1 MSITFHSDGSIAHLT
16 NGTISYVIELLD
28 HTYLLHRYFGQAI
41 RAWHGTGVTNPSKR
55 SYTTE
60 YADGTQNLY
69 FDALPFEY
77 PTPGRGDYRLPAL
90 IAEGPSGAAVVDLK
104 FCSWQVLPQKPS
116 VPGLPMTFS
125 APDESETPEIVCSAP
140 VAGIKVH
147 LYYTIFR
154 DLNIITRHQRME
166 NTGNTAIRLRNVQ
179 SLSLELPARDYELL
193 TLYGCHAKE
202 VNQSRA
208 LLHQGVQRIGS
219 CYGSSSPRH
228 QPFFALLQPGTAE
241 QTGEVYGFQLIYSG
255 NFSAAMEK
263 DTFGQVRAQIGLNPD
278 TFTWTLEPGKAFDT
292 PEVVLNYSTNGLNGM
307 RQGFHKLIRN
317 HIMPPRWRDAQRPV
331 LLNSWEAM
339 YYDVSLDKIETQA
352 QLAKELGIEL
362 FVLDDGW
369 FRAGNDSR
377 SSMGDWTCNQNKL
390 PGGIDRV
397 ASIVHAKG
405 LTFGLWFEPEA
416 VSPNSQLYRTHPD
429 WIVHVP
435 SYAPVKG
442 RHEYLLDLGRAEVRQ
457 YLLDMLH
464 GYLAGGQIDYIKW
477 DMNRPLTDVAS
488 SALPP
493 ERQGEAAHRYILG
506 LYAALDEITRC
517 YPDVLFEGCS
527 SGGARFDTGMLHY
540 FPQNWTSDNTDACD
554 RVTIQSGFDLLYPQ
568 SVMGAHVSITPNHQ
582 TGRST
587 TLDTRY
593 QVCRLY
599 NLGYELG
606 LTLCTPEERDE
617 IARQIAAYKAQR
629 SWLMAGTLFHSQR
642 SDQNCTAWSVV
653 SPDQTQCMM
662 IVFQKLY
669 NPLSSC
675 ARFALCSLDPA
686 SDYRDTATG
695 KVYGGD
701 ELMQI
706 GLTVPLVKHD
716 FTTFCFH
723 LVKI

>member
-1 MSITFHSDGSIAHLT
+1 M
-16 NGTISYVIELLD
+16 
-28 HTYLLHRYFGQAI
+28 
-41 RAWHGTGVTNPSKR
+41 
-55 SYTTE
+55 
-60 YADGTQNLY
+60 
-69 FDALPFEY
+69 
-77 PTPGRGDYRLPAL
+77 
-90 IAEGPSGAAVVDLK
+90 
-104 FCSWQVLPQKPS
+104 
-116 VPGLPMTFS
+116 
-125 APDESETPEIVCSAP
+125 
-140 VAGIKVH
+140 
-147 LYYTIFR
+147 
-154 DLNIITRHQRME
+154 
-166 NTGNTAIRLRNVQ
+166 
-179 SLSLELPARDYELL
+179 
-193 TLYGCHAKE
+193 
-202 VNQSRA
+202 
-208 LLHQGVQRIGS
+208 
-219 CYGSSSPRH
+219 
-228 QPFFALLQPGTAE
+228 QPGTTE
-241 QTGEVYGFQLIYSG
+241 QTEEVYGFQLIYSG
-255 NFSAAMEK
+255 NFSATVEK

-278 TFTWTLEPGKAFDT
+278 TFTWTLKPGETFDT
-292 PEVVLNYSTNGLNGM
+292 PEAVLNYGTNGLNGM

-331 LLNSWEAM
+331 LLNSWKAM
-339 YYDVSLDKIETQA
+339 YYDVNLDKIETQA

-362 FVLDDGW
+362 FVLEDGW

-405 LTFGLWFEPEA
+405 LKFGLWFEPEA

-435 SYAPVKG
+435 GYTPVEG
-442 RHEYLLDLGRAEVRQ
+442 RHEYLLDLGRTEVRK
-457 YLLDMLH
+457 YLLDILH

-477 DMNRPLTDVAS
+477 DMNRPLTDVVS

-506 LYAALDEITRC
+506 LYTVLDEITRC

-527 SGGARFDTGMLHY
+527 SGGARFDAGILHY

-568 SVMGAHVSITPNHQ
+568 STMGAHVSITPNHQ

-606 LTLCTPEERDE
+606 LTLCTPEDRDE

-629 SWLMAGTLFHSQR
+629 SWLMAGTLFHSQG
-642 SDQNCTAWSVV
+642 SDQNCTAWSVA

-675 ARFALCSLDPA
+675 TRFALCGLGPA
-686 SDYRDTATG
+686 DAATG

>member
-1 MSITFHSDGSIAHLT
+1 MSITFHSDGSIVHLT

-41 RAWHGTGVTNPSKR
+41 RAWHGTRVTIPSKR

-90 IAEGPSGAAVVDLK
+90 TAEGPSGAAVVDLK

-125 APDESETPEIVCSAP
+125 APDESETLEIVCSDP
-140 VAGIKVH
+140 VAGIKVY
-147 LYYTIFR
+147 LYYTIFH
-154 DLNIITRHQRME
+154 DLNIITRHQHIE
-166 NTGNTAIRLRNVQ
+166 NTGKTTIRLRNVQ

-202 VNQSRA
+202 ANQSRS
-208 LLHQGVQRIGS
+208 LLHQGVQRISS

-255 NFSAAMEK
+255 NFSAAVEK

-292 PEVVLNYSTNGLNGM
+292 PEAVLNYSTNDLNGM

-339 YYDVSLDKIETQA
+339 YYDVNLDKIETQA

-397 ASIVHAKG
+397 AS
-405 LTFGLWFEPEA
+405 
-416 VSPNSQLYRTHPD
+416 
-429 WIVHVP
+429 
-435 SYAPVKG
+435 
-442 RHEYLLDLGRAEVRQ
+442 
-457 YLLDMLH
+457 
-464 GYLAGGQIDYIKW
+464 
-477 DMNRPLTDVAS
+477 

-527 SGGARFDTGMLHY
+527 SGGARFDAGMLYY

-599 NLGYELG
+599 NLGYELD

-629 SWLMAGTLFHSQR
+629 SWLMAGTLFHSQS

-706 GLTVPLVKHD
+706 GLTVPLVKRD